1 MAKEKD
7 SLGKRLAYYIKNK
20 GLNKTQFTKLVK
32 MDYAQLHRIIK
43 GESEPGMET
52 LRKILNSFPDLSLN
66 WLVSGKGNIN
76 EPTLEEMEE
85 LASLHSLTTERDL
98 NPFYCINNYL
108 EEQFEWQS
116 LKLKIREKGIHEEP
130 LRDRLTCALLEL
142 QIERREFDWLSNHGP
157 RDLTP
162 SITKSIEDFIY
173 FSENSR
179 SHYIHTKHT
188 EKNGITD

>member
-1 MAKEKD
+1 MTKEKD

-66 WLVSGKGNIN
+66 WLVSGKGTIN

-142 QIERREFDWLSNHGP
+142 QIERREFDWLSNQGP

>member
-1 MAKEKD
+1 
-7 SLGKRLAYYIKNK
+7 
-20 GLNKTQFTKLVK
+20 
-32 MDYAQLHRIIK
+32 
-43 GESEPGMET
+43 
-52 LRKILNSFPDLSLN
+52 
-66 WLVSGKGNIN
+66 
-76 EPTLEEMEE
+76 MEE